1 MIMEASE
8 TPKRVSFYSTNRC
21 NLRCKYCFTEKYRR
35 GDMQCPDVSMEVVD
49 KAFEVFGGFDR
60 VMLGSPGEPMMS
72 RHFVEIVSNL
82 VGRVERVNMTTNGT
96 YIRRL
101 QDDVPWKDVHKV
113 VLTIHDITPEGYRD
127 VTGTNLYDEMIWA
140 LDFLVKNDIGHT
152 LNFVVDRN
160 KIERIEE
167 FIRFAAEHGAKEMA
181 LLPLLNFKDFE
192 RDEEFFWANSLTL
205 DDEDCVNRINEQ
217 RKLARN
223 AKQGHRLSVA
233 FPRLVSRTNLGKG
246 CRMVFDYIAINGRGD
261 IAICC
266 RGEGPRAE
274 LGNLRDGKA
283 LWTSPV
289 LEEFR
294 RKVLSP
300 EERFP
305 KCRVCHACYE
315 LGYVEQ

>member
-1 MIMEASE
+1 
-8 TPKRVSFYSTNRC
+8 
-21 NLRCKYCFTEKYRR
+21 
-35 GDMQCPDVSMEVVD
+35 MQCPDVDMRVVD
-49 KAFEVFGGFDR
+49 RALEVFGGFDR

-72 RHFVEIVSNL
+72 DHFVEIVSSL
-82 VGRVERVNMTTNGT
+82 VKRVERVNMTTNGT

-101 QDDVPWKDVHKV
+101 QDDVPWDAVHKV

-127 VTGTNLYDEMIWA
+127 VTGTKLFDEMVWA
-140 LDFLVKNDIGHT
+140 LDFLVEHDIGHT

-160 KIERIEE
+160 KIERIED
-167 FIRFAAEHGAKEMA
+167 FVRFAAEHGAKEMA

-192 RDEEFFWANSLTL
+192 EDEEFFWANSLTL
-205 DDEDCVNRINEQ
+205 DDESCVERIKEQ
-217 RKLARN
+217 KRRARK
-223 AKQGHRLSVA
+223 AKQGHRMGIA
-233 FPRLVSRTNLGKG
+233 WPRMVSRSRLGKG

-266 RGEGPRAE
+266 RGQGPRTE
-274 LGNLRDGKA
+274 LGNLRDGPA
-283 LWTSPV
+283 LWTAPV

-300 EERFP
+300 EERFS

-315 LGYVEQ
+315 LGHVDDPEDESE